1 MPERRRVSLA
11 LLLVA
16 LTACGRQPSPGAAT
30 IRGSAGADEG
40 PRIATSPD
48 NVHVEY
54 RVYGHGEPAV
64 LLVHGWANDAN
75 YWHAQLDVLKAR
87 YTVVALN
94 LAGHGASGNN
104 RSDWS
109 IASYAQD
116 VAAVA
121 RQIPNARLVV
131 VGHSMGAAVALVA
144 APLIGAR
151 LRGVIAVEA
160 LRTVGLPPLAPAEI
174 EQRVAPFRTDFV
186 GETRRMVSGSLFPRD
201 ADRALVQKVAYDM
214 SLEPPGI
221 AVASLRSLLSMD
233 FASVLPAVHVPV
245 YAINSDLLPTDA
257 ARIRA
262 PRRRSD
268 SRWRTAASHRR
279 AAGGETTGRDR
290 CSPSPG
296 RAGGA
301 TCRAAASPCRGGRNP
316 TRRRAAAGAAFPRSP
331 ALPRRETRS
340 AARARCAAGRCPA
353 PDGTRTAAAAR
364 RSAARAPAAAR
375 GALPA
380 APRAD

>member
-1 MPERRRVSLA
+1 
-11 LLLVA
+11 
-16 LTACGRQPSPGAAT
+16 PGAAT

-121 RQIPNARLVV
+121 RQIPNARLAV
-131 VGHSMGAAVALVA
+131 VGHSMGAAVALF
-144 APLIGAR
+144 R
-151 LRGVIAVEA
+151 REA
-160 LRTVGLPPLAPAEI
+160 G
-174 EQRVAPFRTDFV
+174 
-186 GETRRMVSGSLFPRD
+186 
-201 ADRALVQKVAYDM
+201 RALVRKVAYDM
-214 SLEPPGI
+214 SLEPPAI

-257 ARIRA
+257 ARIR
-262 PRRRSD
+262 RSLPD
-268 SRWRTAASHRR
+268 FTLDVLDH
-279 AAGGETTGRDR
+279 TGH
-290 CSPSPG
+290 
-296 RAGGA
+296 
-301 TCRAAASPCRGGRNP
+301 
-316 TRRRAAAGAAFPRSP
+316 F
-331 ALPRRETRS
+331 
-340 AARARCAAGRCPA
+340 
-353 PDGTRTAAAAR
+353 
-364 RSAARAPAAAR
+364 
-375 GALPA
+375 
-380 APRAD
+380 